1 MPSLAPRC
9 GTTGE
14 APLGGDRMTLGPF
27 AIAVVAVAVLGTS
40 FVSGI
45 FGMAGGMILLG
56 VLLVFMDVAPA
67 MVLASV
73 ILTAS
78 NGWRAA
84 LWYRYVDWH
93 IVWRFLIG
101 STIAF
106 LLMRSLALLPS
117 KATVYLTLGLLPF
130 AADLL
135 PKRVSLD
142 IARPA
147 VTYAAGALILVLQ
160 LFAGVAGHIL
170 DVFFQRSPLDR
181 KRIVATKA
189 VTQVTVQVYRIFYLG
204 SLAATFD
211 ATIAWWEY
219 LAAIGLSLA
228 GTWLAAATLMRMTD
242 GAFRIWSRRITL
254 GVCVTYLARWVW
266 LVVMA

>member
-1 MPSLAPRC
+1 
-9 GTTGE
+9 
-14 APLGGDRMTLGPF
+14 MTLGPF
-27 AIAVVAVAVLGTS
+27 AIAVVAVAVLGSS

-67 MVLASV
+67 MVLFGV
-73 ILTAS
+73 IQVVS
-78 NGWRAA
+78 NSWRTA
-84 LWYRYVDWH
+84 LWFRYVDWG

-101 STIAF
+101 STVAF
-106 LLMRSLALLPS
+106 VLMRSLALLPS

-130 AADLL
+130 AAELL

-142 IARPA
+142 IARPGVA
-147 VTYAAGALILVLQ
+147 YAAGVLILLLQ
-160 LFAGVAGHIL
+160 LFAGAAGHIL

-189 VTQVTVQVYRIFYLG
+189 MTQVSGHVYRVLYFG
-204 SLAATFD
+204 SFAATFD

-228 GTWLAAATLMRMTD
+228 GTSLAATVLTRMTD
-242 GAFRIWSRRITL
+242 GAFRIWSRRVTV
-254 GVCVTYLARWVW
+254 GVGVTYLARWLW
-266 LVVMA
+266 LVAVP

>member
-1 MPSLAPRC
+1 
-9 GTTGE
+9 
-14 APLGGDRMTLGPF
+14 MTLGPF

-84 LWYRYVDWH
+84 LWYRYVDWD

-142 IARPA
+142 IARPPVA
-147 VTYAAGALILVLQ
+147 YAAGALILVLQ
-160 LFAGVAGHIL
+160 LLAGVAGHIL

-204 SLAATFD
+204 FLAATFD
-211 ATIAWWEY
+211 VTIAWWEY
-219 LAAIGLSLA
+219 LAGIGLSLA

-242 GAFRIWSRRITL
+242 GAFRTWSRRVTL
-254 GVCVTYLARWVW
+254 GVCVTYLARWLW
-266 LVVMA
+266 LAAMD

>member
-1 MPSLAPRC
+1 
-9 GTTGE
+9 
-14 APLGGDRMTLGPF
+14 MTLGPF
-27 AIAVVAVAVLGTS
+27 AIAVVALAVLGSS

-56 VLLVFMDVAPA
+56 ALLVFMDVAPA
-67 MVLASV
+67 MVLFGV
-73 ILTAS
+73 IQTVA

-84 LWYRYVDWH
+84 LWFRYVDWR

-101 STIAF
+101 SSLAF

-130 AADLL
+130 AANLL

-142 IARPA
+142 ITRRNVA
-147 VTYAAGALILVLQ
+147 YAAGALILLLQ
-160 LFAGVAGHIL
+160 LFAGTAGHIL

-189 VTQVTVQVYRIFYLG
+189 ATQVSGHLYRVLYFG
-204 SLAATFD
+204 SFAATFD

-219 LAAIGLSLA
+219 LAAIALSLA
-228 GTWLAAATLMRMTD
+228 GTSLAAAVLTRMTD
-242 GAFRIWSRRITL
+242 SAFRIWSRRVTL
-254 GVCVTYLARWVW
+254 GVCVTYLARWFW
-266 LVVMA
+266 LVAVP

>member
-1 MPSLAPRC
+1 
-9 GTTGE
+9 
-14 APLGGDRMTLGPF
+14 MTLGPF
-27 AIAVVAVAVLGTS
+27 AIAVVAVAVLGSS

-67 MVLASV
+67 MVLIGV
-73 ILTAS
+73 IQTAS

-84 LWYRYVDWH
+84 LWYRYVDWD

-142 IARPA
+142 IARPVVA
-147 VTYAAGALILVLQ
+147 YAAGALILVLQ

-189 VTQVTVQVYRIFYLG
+189 VTQVTGHVYRVFYL
-204 SLAATFD
+204 SSFAATFD

-219 LAAIGLSLA
+219 LAGIGLSLA
-228 GTWLAAATLMRMTD
+228 GTWLAAAMLMRMTD
-242 GAFRIWSRRITL
+242 GAFRIWSRRVTL
-254 GVCVTYLARWVW
+254 GVCVTYLARWLW
-266 LVVMA
+266 LVAMA